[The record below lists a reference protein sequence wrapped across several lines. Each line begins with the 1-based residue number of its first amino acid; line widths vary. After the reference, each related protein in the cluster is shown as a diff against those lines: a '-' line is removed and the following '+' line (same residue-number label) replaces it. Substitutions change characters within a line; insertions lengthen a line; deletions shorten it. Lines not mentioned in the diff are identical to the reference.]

1 MWLNMKGKTIFQS
14 VKYRIKASVDVGFF
28 SELPMLP
35 YHHRKELVASA
46 NGRTSEELF
55 QLIDNMPHVGDLKFE
70 ICTRSDLPEKLFI
83 EMFNLLES
91 NMKSLY
97 ERSSWGWDREKK
109 VEEMNDK
116 ACRYIVA
123 TNEVGSVVGF
133 CHFRFDMER
142 SRTAL
147 YCYEIQVAENY
158 RRQGVGSAIIEIIKQ
173 LAAKTKILNIF
184 VTVFKF
190 NENSLKF
197 FVKQSFVED
206 TYSPKKEEHADY
218 YILSKQI

>member
-1 MWLNMKGKTIFQS
+1 MTGYKL
-14 VKYRIKASVDVGFF
+14 V
-28 SELPMLP
+28 MLP
-35 YHHRKELVASA
+35 YHLRKELVARA

-55 QLIDNMPHVGDLKFE
+55 QCIDNKPQVGELKFE
-70 ICTRSDLPEKLFI
+70 IFTRSDLPEKLFI

-91 NMKSLY
+91 NMKCLY

-109 VEEMNDK
+109 VEEMNNK
-116 ACRYIVA
+116 ACRYIVVI
-123 TNEVGSVVGF
+123 NEVGSVVGF

-142 SRTAL
+142 GRTAL
-147 YCYEIQVAENY
+147 YCYEIQVAEHY
-158 RRQGVGSAIIEIIKQ
+158 RRQGVGTAIIEIVKQ
-173 LAAKTKILNIF
+173 LAAKTKMLNVF

-197 FVKQSFVED
+197 FVKQAFVED
-206 TYSPKKEEHADY
+206 TYSPTKEEHADY